1 MASLCSTSTSS
12 PLKGGESVPVGWK
25 QASGSRWNLITHGV
39 ASRVVFSAQSLLPN
53 NLMPIEELIKYHQD
67 AISYLENQQKALA
80 EGDQLLIP
88 VGIATDFHRRAVVVL
103 MAAKAMFEKVEAG
116 GPPPDKIVTL

>member
-1 MASLCSTSTSS
+1 MTTS
-12 PLKGGESVPVGWK
+12 
-25 QASGSRWNLITHGV
+25 N
-39 ASRVVFSAQSLLPN
+39 
-53 NLMPIEELIKYHQD
+53 MPIDELIKYHQD
-67 AISYLENQQKALA
+67 AITYLENQQKALA

-103 MAAKAMFEKVEAG
+103 MAAKAMFDKAEAG